1 MAKFPGGG
9 QPNMAAL
16 MEQAQKMQQD
26 MQQMQEEIRNSEF
39 TGSAGGGAVKITMD
53 GQHTVSKVEIDPELV
68 DPQEAEMLCDL
79 IAAAFN
85 DANASFEKMSAE
97 KLEPLTGGMK
107 IPGF

>member
-16 MEQAQKMQQD
+16 MKQAQKMQED
-26 MQQMQEEIRNSEF
+26 MARVQEEIRSSEF
-39 TGSAGGGAVKITMD
+39 TGSAGGGAVKITMN
-53 GQHTVSKVEIDPELV
+53 GQHSVTRVEIDPELIN
-68 DPQEAEMLCDL
+68 PEEAEMLCDL

-85 DANASFEKMSAE
+85 DANALFEKMSIE
-97 KLEPLTGGMK
+97 KLGPLTGGMK